1 MTESPPETQKPKSPL
16 WMRLLLIGSLGLN
29 LLVLGVVGGV
39 AYNNLRDGDGDK
51 TRISVDG
58 PNPFLRAMTR
68 EDAQRMRRLLRPDES
83 TLGASRE
90 TGRQA
95 LFTILNELRSETVT
109 EDTLRGAFDQMS
121 AANNARL
128 QLGQDAIV
136 THLLTLDGDERS
148 AFADRLEDSLQR
160 RGPPR
165 NGDRPPRQP

>member
-1 MTESPPETQKPKSPL
+1 
-16 WMRLLLIGSLGLN
+16 MRLLLVGSLGLN
-29 LLVLGVVGGV
+29 LLVLGVVGG
-39 AYNNLRDGDGDK
+39 ATYKSMRDGDGDK

-68 EDAQRMRRLLRPDES
+68 QDAERMRRLLRPDES

-95 LFTILNELRSETVT
+95 MYTILTELRSETVT

-136 THLLTLDGDERS
+136 THLLMLDGAERT

-165 NGDRPPRQP
+165 NGARPPRQP